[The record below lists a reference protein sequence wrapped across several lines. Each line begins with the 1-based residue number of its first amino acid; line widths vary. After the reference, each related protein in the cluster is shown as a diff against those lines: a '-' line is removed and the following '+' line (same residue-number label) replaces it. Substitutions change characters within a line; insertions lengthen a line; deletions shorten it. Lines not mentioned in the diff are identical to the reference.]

1 MAPTRVMK
9 AFETEK
15 VAKTQRPKHR
25 KGRLSQRSKVV
36 REVVREVAGLVPYE
50 KRILDMIKT
59 GGASSEKRMYKFAKM
74 RLGSHK
80 RAIKKREDM
89 KDVYAQMRARQAME
103 K

>member
-50 KRILDMIKT
+50 KRILDMIKSQFKT
-59 GGASSEKRMYKFAKM
+59 VI
-74 RLGSHK
+74 LISHL
-80 RAIKKREDM
+80 DSL
-89 KDVYAQMRARQAME
+89 KDVVDMTIDIDKVGGYA
-103 K
+103 KVNI

>member
-1 MAPTRVMK
+1 MAPIRVMK
-9 AFETEK
+9 NFETQK
-15 VAKTQRPKHR
+15 IAKAQRPKHR
-25 KGRLSQRSKVV
+25 KGRCSERTKVV

-74 RLGSHK
+74 RLGTHK

-89 KDVYAQMRARQAME
+89 KDIYAQMRARQAME